1 MLTGS
6 PGAVAL
12 EPPRGYT
19 WGIVKKRILF
29 IDDDYAYREVISNVL
44 EFEGYGVVAEGN
56 AEKAVDLFRKDPAQ
70 FDMILT
76 DLVMPGI
83 AGDVVSERI
92 HTIRPDVPVVVI
104 TGFPERIT
112 PERAGIAGICRI
124 LPKTVSRKVLFRALE
139 EAG

>member
-1 MLTGS
+1 
-6 PGAVAL
+6 
-12 EPPRGYT
+12 
-19 WGIVKKRILF
+19 VKKRILF
-29 IDDDYAYREVISNVL
+29 IDDDYAYREVMSNVL
-44 EFEGYGVVAEGN
+44 EFGGYGVVAEGS

-104 TGFPERIT
+104 TGFPEKISA
-112 PERAGIAGICRI
+112 ERAGITGIRKI
-124 LPKTVSRKVLFRALE
+124 LSKTLSRKELFSALE
-139 EAG
+139 EVG

>member
-1 MLTGS
+1 
-6 PGAVAL
+6 
-12 EPPRGYT
+12 
-19 WGIVKKRILF
+19 VKKRILF
-29 IDDDYAYREVISNVL
+29 IDDDYAYREVMSSVL
-44 EFEGYGVVAEGN
+44 EVAGYGVVAEGS

-104 TGFPERIT
+104 TGFPEKIT
-112 PERAGIAGICRI
+112 PERAGIAGIRRI
-124 LPKTVSRKVLFRALE
+124 LPKTVSRKELFRALE